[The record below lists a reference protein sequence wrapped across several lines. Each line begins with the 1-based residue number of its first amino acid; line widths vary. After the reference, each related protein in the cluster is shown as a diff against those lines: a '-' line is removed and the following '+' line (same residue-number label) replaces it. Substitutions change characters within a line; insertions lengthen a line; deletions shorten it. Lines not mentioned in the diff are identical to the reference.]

1 MILGAL
7 FLLIQ
12 TIVLFLTRE
21 LILSSQALKGLLIT
35 SYFFAGIG
43 TVWIEEG
50 FYIYLG
56 ADLQE
61 V

>member
-1 MILGAL
+1 MILGSF

-12 TIVLFLTRE
+12 TIALFMTRE
-21 LILSSQALKGLLIT
+21 VILSNQALKGLLIA
-35 SYFFAGIG
+35 SFFFAGIG

-56 ADLQE
+56 ADLYD